1 MLQTINMNKYQHFF
15 YDYFKELSFTDT
27 SAKYMN
33 MLLLFVIALVGIFIV
48 DLIVRTILR
57 FISARIASTTK
68 SNFDDLLISNRVPA
82 NTAHVPALYLVHESI
97 PIVFHDFENLHII
110 LEKITTIIAIIL
122 GLWIVRSLLN
132 TLKSYFK
139 TLPRLKDKPIDSYIQ
154 VFMIFAWSAGILLA
168 IAVVIELS
176 LTKFIAGF
184 GTISAI
190 ILLIFKDTIL
200 GFVAS
205 IQVAINDMVRIGDW
219 ITFEKY
225 GADGDVIEINLATV
239 KVQNWDNTITTIPTY
254 AMISDSFKNWRGM
267 TNSDGRRIKR
277 HMLIKQNSIKY
288 LTDEDIER
296 LKGIQIIESYLTN
309 MQQKIEQYNTANN
322 ADKSLLINGR
332 NLTNVG
338 VFRKFIQTYLE
349 QHSAINDQMLLMA
362 RQLQPTAEGIPI
374 EIYCF
379 SKDKRW
385 QNYEYVMSDLFD
397 HFLAAVPYF
406 DLEIFEFPDNS
417 TFKSLSNKGKVNL

>member
-1 MLQTINMNKYQHFF
+1 MTQYTHYF
-15 YDYFKELSFTDT
+15 YDYFRDLNFTVS

-33 MLLLFVIALVGIFIV
+33 MLVLFVIAFVGIFII
-48 DLIVRTILR
+48 DLMIRTILR
-57 FISARIASTTK
+57 FISARIASSTK
-68 SNFDDLLISNRVPA
+68 SNFDDLLITNRVPA
-82 NTAHVPALYLVHESI
+82 NTAHVPALYLAHESI
-97 PIVFHDFENLHII
+97 PIVFYDFEYMHII
-110 LEKITTIIAIIL
+110 LEKITSIVAIVI

-154 VFMIFAWSAGILLA
+154 VFMIFAWTTGFLLA
-168 IAVVIELS
+168 IAVVVELS
-176 LTKFIAGF
+176 LTRFIAGF
-184 GTISAI
+184 GTVSAI

-277 HMLIKQNSIKY
+277 HMLIKQTSIKY
-288 LTDEDIER
+288 LTNTDIER
-296 LKGIQIIESYLTN
+296 LKDIQIIKGYLTH
-309 MQQKIEQYNTANN
+309 MQQKLDQYNTVNN

-349 QHSAINDQMLLMA
+349 QHSAINDEMLLMA
-362 RQLQPTAEGIPI
+362 RQLQPTAQGIPI

-385 QNYEYVMSDLFD
+385 ENYEYVMSDLFD
-397 HFLAAVPYF
+397 YFLAAVPYF
-406 DLEIFEFPDNS
+406 DLEIFELPDNS
-417 TFKSLSNKGKVNL
+417 TFKTFNNSENS

>member
-1 MLQTINMNKYQHFF
+1 MTKYTHYF
-15 YDYFKELSFTDT
+15 YDHFRDLSFTVS

-33 MLLLFVIALVGIFIV
+33 MLVLFVIAFVGIFII
-48 DLIVRTILR
+48 DLVIRTILR
-57 FISARIASTTK
+57 FISARIASSTK

-82 NTAHVPALYLVHESI
+82 NTAHVPALYLAHESI
-97 PIVFHDFENLHII
+97 PIVFYDFEYMHII
-110 LEKITTIIAIIL
+110 LEKVVAIIAIVL

-139 TLPRLKDKPIDSYIQ
+139 TLPRLKDNPIDSYIQ
-154 VFMIFAWSAGILLA
+154 VFMIFAWITGFFLA
-168 IAVVIELS
+168 IVVITGLS
-176 LTKFIAGF
+176 LWSFLKGF
-184 GTISAI
+184 GAISAI

-362 RQLQPTAEGIPI
+362 RQLQPTAEGIPL

-417 TFKSLSNKGKVNL
+417 TFKSLSNKGNVNL